1 MRLLSISS
9 RSAAMLVYGL
19 IGELAP
25 AVQADPPQPAI
36 VTVDGMGWLQIGMSE
51 SDLLKHFDP
60 APSNEARGK
69 WWRQCHLWRSQSW
82 SGLSVI
88 IEDGVLARLAIRRA
102 EGRGA
107 EQALALKTE
116 ERIGLGAT
124 AAELRAAYGEM
135 RQEARREGGVDRVST
150 DLYYLPRGLAGRG
163 LRFSL
168 DASAR
173 VNAIYAGGPQIGYGD
188 NCE

>member
-1 MRLLSISS
+1 MRHFSIAPLCPALLVLGLM
-9 RSAAMLVYGL
+9 SA
-19 IGELAP
+19 LAP
-25 AVQADPPQPAI
+25 AVRAEPPQPAL

-60 APSNEARGK
+60 APSNEAHGK

-88 IEDGVLARLAIRRA
+88 IEDGELARLAIRRA

-116 ERIGLGAT
+116 AGIGLGAT
-124 AAELRAAYGEM
+124 EAELRAAYSELH
-135 RQEARREGGVDRVST
+135 QEAGREGGADRFSV

-168 DASAR
+168 DASRR
-173 VNAIYAGGPQIGYGD
+173 VNASYAGGPQNGYGD